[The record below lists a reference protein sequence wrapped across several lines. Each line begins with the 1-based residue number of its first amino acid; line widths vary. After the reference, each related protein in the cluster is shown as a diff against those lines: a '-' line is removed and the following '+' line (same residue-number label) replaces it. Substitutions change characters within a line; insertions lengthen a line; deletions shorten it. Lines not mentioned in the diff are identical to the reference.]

1 MKTISI
7 YDTTLR
13 DGSQSE
19 DVSFTVEDKI
29 RISHKLDELGIKY
42 IEGGWPGSNP
52 KDMEFFNRIQN
63 INFKQAK
70 ITAFGST
77 RHPTHKV
84 KNDPN
89 IKHLIAA
96 NTDVITI
103 FGKSWDMHVNE
114 ALSTTLNENLNMVKD
129 SVSYLKENC
138 SEVIFDA
145 EHFFDG
151 FKTNPEYAM
160 KVLKEAESAGADW
173 IILCDTNG
181 GSLPSEVGKIFSL
194 VKSSIATKI
203 GIHTHNDSELA
214 VANALTAV
222 QHGAE
227 QVQGTINGFGERCG
241 NANLI
246 SIIPNLKL
254 KLGLNC
260 ISDDQMQSLTDLSSF
275 VYELANQAHWNHQPY
290 VGKSAFAHKGGIHVS
305 AIKKNSATY
314 EHISPGSVGNVQR
327 ILISDLSGK
336 SNILSK
342 AQEYGISL
350 DDQDPKIKNILDNL
364 KSLEQ
369 LGYQYEGAEASFEL
383 LMRDALGEKKHF
395 FDFIGFRV
403 IVEQRG
409 EDEKTISEAT
419 VKIRVNG
426 VQEVTAAE
434 GIGPVNALDKAIKKA
449 LGKFYPEMKDVT
461 LFDYKVRIL
470 DQKKGTQAKTRV
482 LIESGDHDSKWGTVG
497 VSENII
503 EASWQALID
512 SVEYKLNSFSKTS
525 SNK

>member
-1 MKTISI
+1 MKSITI

-29 RISHKLDELGIKY
+29 RIAYKLDKLGINY

-52 KDMEFFNRIQN
+52 KDMDFFKRIQKEK
-63 INFKQAK
+63 FQQAK

-77 RHPTHKV
+77 RHPSNKV
-84 KNDPN
+84 ESDQN
-89 IKHLIAA
+89 IKNLIEA
-96 NTDVITI
+96 NTEVITI

-114 ALSTTLNENLNMVKD
+114 ALGTTLTENLRMIND
-129 SVSYLKENC
+129 SVSYLKNKC
-138 SEVIFDA
+138 SEVLFDA

-151 FKTNPEYAM
+151 YKSNPEYAM
-160 KVLKEAESAGADW
+160 KVLKKAESAGADW
-173 IILCDTNG
+173 IVLCDTNG
-181 GSLPSEVGKIFSL
+181 GSLPSEVREVCL
-194 VKSSIATKI
+194 YVKKEIKTKI

-214 VANALTAV
+214 VANALMAV
-222 QHGAE
+222 ESGVE

-260 ISDDQMQSLTDLSSF
+260 VSDEQMQSLTNLSSF

-314 EHISPGSVGNVQR
+314 EHITPESVGNVQR

-336 SNILSK
+336 SNIISK
-342 AQEYGISL
+342 AQEYGVDIEGH
-350 DDQDPKIKNILDNL
+350 DPKVRKILEIL
-364 KSLEQ
+364 KSSEQ

-383 LMRDALGEKKHF
+383 LMRDALGEREYF
-395 FDFIGFRV
+395 FDFVGFRV
-403 IVEQRG
+403 IVEKRT
-409 EDEKTISEAT
+409 EDEEPLSEAT

-426 VQEVTAAE
+426 ILEVTTAE

-449 LGKFYPEMKDVT
+449 LGKFYPEMEDVS

-470 DQKKGTQAKTRV
+470 DEKKGTQAKTRV

-512 SVEYKLNSFSKTS
+512 SVEYKLNAFSKTPQG
-525 SNK
+525 K